1 MYRLYRE
8 ASAFITERIG
18 LISLVEAFPSF
29 RNTIVQDSER
39 ILDRVRRRTFR
50 VELYSETLYRAVERY
65 LQPPARFGLLLYLGL
80 QYIAGV
86 YDFGVLIMIITY
98 YGSVEYGL
106 VGATGRGKSSLMS
119 LLLGQEAPTAGAIYF
134 LNTDN
139 RVAETRVAASIV
151 YLSQHAPILNGD
163 LTDNITLGG
172 ADTTNRLQHVIEA
185 VGLSELRTRK
195 FGIVIS
201 HNADVIDLLSD
212 RVVYIPGDGT
222 PLTGT
227 HAELARDDSSYRAIL
242 NVAAIAGFGHV

>member
-1 MYRLYRE
+1 M
-8 ASAFITERIG
+8 
-18 LISLVEAFPSF
+18 
-29 RNTIVQDSER
+29 
-39 ILDRVRRRTFR
+39 
-50 VELYSETLYRAVERY
+50 
-65 LQPPARFGLLLYLGL
+65 
-80 QYIAGV
+80 
-86 YDFGVLIMIITY
+86 
-98 YGSVEYGL
+98 

-119 LLLGQEAPTAGAIYF
+119 LLLGQETPTAGAIYF

-139 RVAETRVAASIV
+139 RVAETRIAASIV

-195 FGIVIS
+195 FGVDGTALSGGERRKINVARFLFHIIEREYFIIDEAFLGMDGVTRKRLLHLVKTAIGTKTGIVIS

-242 NVAAIAGFGHV
+242 NVDSIAGFGHV

>member
-29 RNTIVQDSER
+29 RNTIVKDSER

-80 QYIAGV
+80 T
-86 YDFGVLIMIITY
+86 F
-98 YGSVEYGL
+98 GL

-139 RVAETRVAASIV
+139 RVAETRIAAAI
-151 YLSQHAPILNGD
+151 G
-163 LTDNITLGG
+163 TKT
-172 ADTTNRLQHVIEA
+172 
-185 VGLSELRTRK
+185 GL
-195 FGIVIS
+195 VIS
-201 HNADVIDLLSD
+201 HNADVNYL
-212 RVVYIPGDGT
+212 YQ
-222 PLTGT
+222 
-227 HAELARDDSSYRAIL
+227 
-242 NVAAIAGFGHV
+242 